1 MELKNKVAIVTGW
14 TSWIWEAISL
24 DFAKAGIKVCATY
37 YSDAKNA
44 QIFEERIK
52 KITSN
57 YLVIKSD
64 ASNINDVEKLFNKV
78 NDVLWWV
85 DILVNNAWIFLS
97 KDSEPNLEKRYKKVF
112 ETNFY
117 STVYA
122 TEKFGEQFN
131 WKLGKIINISS
142 IAWINPFSYTWWI
155 RTPEY
160 DCSKAS
166 IDLYTKIM
174 ARTFDW
180 KILVNW
186 IAPWS
191 TDTPIWE
198 WSNKEFMDIRAKE
211 SMINRY
217 MKPEEIS
224 STALFLLQNDAIN
237 WDIIVVDWGNIL
249 N

>member
-1 MELKNKVAIVTGW
+1 MKIKNKVAIITGG

-24 DFAKAGIKVCATY
+24 EFAKKGIKICATY
-37 YSDAKNA
+37 YSDYKKA
-44 QIFEERIK
+44 QIFEEKIK
-52 KITSN
+52 KITPD
-57 YLVIKSD
+57 YLILKSD
-64 ASNINDVEKLFNKV
+64 ASNIDDVEKLFQKV
-78 NDVLWWV
+78 NNIFWCV
-85 DILVNNAWIFLS
+85 DILVNNAWIFLN
-97 KDSEPNLEKRYKKVF
+97 KDSELDLEKRYKKVF

-117 STVYA
+117 SAVYA
-122 TEKFGEQFN
+122 TEQFNKQFN
-131 WKLGKIINISS
+131 WKLGKIIYISS

-155 RTPEY
+155 RAPEY

-166 IDLYTKIM
+166 MNLYTKIM

-198 WSNKEFMDIRAKE
+198 WADEDFMNIRAKE

-217 MKPEEIS
+217 IKPEEIA

-237 WDIIVVDWGNIL
+237 GDIIVVDWGNIL